1 MKHLN
6 SLRMGE
12 LIPAK
17 PAVPSKRHTRPDNW
31 ILVKG
36 GKEEQR
42 RKSTKNLGKEK
53 MVTDKQTNGENFL
66 IYVDSTPSVKGV
78 K

>member
-6 SLRMGE
+6 SLPMGE

-36 GKEEQR
+36 GIIKIRTEGKA
-42 RKSTKNLGKEK
+42 RKILEK
-53 MVTDKQTNGENFL
+53 RKW
-66 IYVDSTPSVKGV
+66 
-78 K
+78 